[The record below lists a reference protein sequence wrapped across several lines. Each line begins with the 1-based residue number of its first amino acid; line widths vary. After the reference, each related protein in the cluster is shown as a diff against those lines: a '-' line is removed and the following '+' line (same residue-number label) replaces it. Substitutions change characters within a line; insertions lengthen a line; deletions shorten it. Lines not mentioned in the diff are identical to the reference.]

1 MKKYSIIFL
10 FLLTVITLSCTK
22 ENCSENVIPPQA
34 SVFIEVLDEDTDEN
48 VFTNETYTVGDI
60 SVTEFDD
67 TEVDFVLITR
77 DSLNLI
83 QIFPKTDVA
92 LDNKIYLNIAD
103 DETIE
108 IQYDVETLNTECYTQ
123 KRIINVNIPFYTF
136 PEENQIFRIKI

>member
-1 MKKYSIIFL
+1 M
-10 FLLTVITLSCTK
+10 SCSQ

-34 SVFIEVLDEDTDEN
+34 SIFVEVLDADTEEN

-60 SVTEFDD
+60 AVKEFDD
-67 TEVDFVLITR
+67 TEVDFTFITR

-92 LDNKIYLNIAD
+92 LDNKIYLNLAD

-108 IQYDVETLNTECYTQ
+108 IQYDVETIKTECYTQ
-123 KRIINVNIPFYTF
+123 KRTININIPFYTF
-136 PEENQIFRIKI
+136 TEENQIFKIKI